1 MRKTK
6 GHSKKITKTVKLIL
20 IGGLFCIPGIFPK
33 QHIVEYKSRIV
44 IDTKRVKYIP
54 KTPK

>member
-20 IGGLFCIPGIFPK
+20 IGGLFPK

-44 IDTKRVKYIP
+44 IDTK
-54 KTPK
+54 